1 MRVID
6 RILMILIMITI
17 LGIAI
22 ALFMGYHNTSTST
35 YDNSNIEKKIDSL
48 SSIRDS
54 VKVNIA
60 TTDTAIYNNKTIY
73 VKERDNIISQSPDS
87 DMQFFTNYIR
97 EVGRKL
103 LIDTISIKSN

>member
-1 MRVID
+1 
-6 RILMILIMITI
+6 MITV

-22 ALFMGYHNTSTST
+22 ALFIGYHNTDTST
-35 YDNSNIEKKIDSL
+35 YNNNIEKKIDSL
-48 SSIRDS
+48 SSVRDS
-54 VKVNIA
+54 VKVNII
-60 TTDTAIYNNKTIY
+60 TMDTAIYNNKTIY
-73 VKERDNIISQSPDS
+73 VKERDNIINQSSDS